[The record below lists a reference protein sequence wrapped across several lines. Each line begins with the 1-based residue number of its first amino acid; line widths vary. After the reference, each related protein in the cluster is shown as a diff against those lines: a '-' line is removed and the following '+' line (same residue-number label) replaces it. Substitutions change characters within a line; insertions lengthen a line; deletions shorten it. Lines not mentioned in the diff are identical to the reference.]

1 MYETIINKFVE
12 AEVLLDNA
20 AYEKI
25 KKQSDSL
32 KFTESLDSKI
42 RPPTKR
48 YNDIDRRYVGPV
60 SRRL

>member
-32 KFTESLDSKI
+32 KFTESLIQKLGLP
-42 RPPTKR
+42 RK
-48 YNDIDRRYVGPV
+48 DIMILTEDMLDQY
-60 SRRL
+60 LEDY